1 MEKYSIG
8 IDFGTLS
15 ARAVLVNVKNGKIL
29 SESEFIYPHGVIEE
43 SMPDGTLLPEGFSL
57 QHPEDYLDALK
68 KVIPELLKNTGVER
82 SQIVGIGTD
91 FTSSTMLSVLE
102 NGTPLCFLP
111 EYKNN
116 PFAYAIL
123 WKHHA
128 SQKAA
133 DRINLIAKKTNQ
145 PWLDNFGGKISSE
158 WGIPKL
164 LQIYQENREI
174 YDRMS
179 VWIEA
184 ADWIVW
190 MLTGIESHSYSTM
203 EFKTIWDQQTG
214 FPTKDFSVK

>member
-116 PFAYAIL
+116 PFA
-123 WKHHA
+123 
-128 SQKAA
+128 
-133 DRINLIAKKTNQ
+133 
-145 PWLDNFGGKISSE
+145 
-158 WGIPKL
+158 
-164 LQIYQENREI
+164 
-174 YDRMS
+174 
-179 VWIEA
+179 
-184 ADWIVW
+184 
-190 MLTGIESHSYSTM
+190 
-203 EFKTIWDQQTG
+203 
-214 FPTKDFSVK
+214 

>member
-133 DRINLIAKKTNQ
+133 DRINLIAKKQ
-145 PWLDNFGGKISSE
+145 ISHGLIILGENFIGMGYSKIIADISGKQRD
-158 WGIPKL
+158 L
-164 LQIYQENREI
+164 
-174 YDRMS
+174 
-179 VWIEA
+179 
-184 ADWIVW
+184 
-190 MLTGIESHSYSTM
+190 
-203 EFKTIWDQQTG
+203 
-214 FPTKDFSVK
+214 